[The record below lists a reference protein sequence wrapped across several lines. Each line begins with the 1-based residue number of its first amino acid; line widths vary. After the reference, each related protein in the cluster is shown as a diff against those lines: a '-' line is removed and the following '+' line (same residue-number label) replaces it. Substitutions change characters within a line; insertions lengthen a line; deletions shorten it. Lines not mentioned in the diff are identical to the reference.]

1 MIIDTIENSKRYAS
15 ISERIAFGLEYIN
28 NSDFSKIELGTYQ
41 IEGDDVFAM
50 IQEYKTKPLKSCKL
64 EGHTKYIDIQYIIS
78 GEEHIGLVSK
88 GTQKILTKNDED
100 DYAFYE
106 GESTLF
112 KFKTGTF
119 GIFFPNDLHQPCV
132 GLNQSS
138 TVRKVVVKVRV

>member
-1 MIIDTIENSKRYAS
+1 MIIDKIENSKLYAN
-15 ISERIAFGLEYIN
+15 ISERIALGLEYLN

-41 IEGDDVFAM
+41 IEGGDVFAM
-50 IQEYKTKPLKSCKL
+50 VQEYTTKSREACKL

-88 GTQKILTKNDED
+88 SNQKLLTQNNEG

-106 GESTLF
+106 GNSTLF
-112 KFKTGTF
+112 KFETGTF
-119 GIFFPNDLHQPCV
+119 GIFFPNDLHQPCI

-138 TVRKVVVKVRV
+138 KVRKVVVKVKV